1 MKGNQ
6 RNIYNI
12 CLGISQE
19 NLVFTVYQS
28 GEEEG
33 GILITIFPIVSWWL
47 LDIISFVNFI
57 NLLLTG
63 NH

>member
-1 MKGNQ
+1 MKVNQ

-33 GILITIFPIVSWWL
+33 GILITIFPIVSWWQL
-47 LDIISFVNFI
+47 AITSFVNFI

-63 NH
+63 DH